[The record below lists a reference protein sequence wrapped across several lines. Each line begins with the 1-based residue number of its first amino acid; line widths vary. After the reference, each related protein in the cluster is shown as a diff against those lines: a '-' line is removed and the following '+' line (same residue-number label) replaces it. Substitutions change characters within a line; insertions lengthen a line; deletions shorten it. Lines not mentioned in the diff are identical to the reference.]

1 MRVTVTSWQVPVPKE
16 DLNRTLDASSGE
28 AMQHALYSMNLET
41 ARIIFRDNDTM
52 HDFFTDIATR
62 HGITPEEALL
72 VSGYLQ
78 SSMPNGRSAPREAL
92 DEHCERFAQ
101 GKYAAVTSNGY
112 LYLVL
117 RDGAEEFAGAGA
129 PSTPDR
135 FRSIPVP
142 LMLLGG
148 AIAVV
153 LVFLLANSLLS

>member
-1 MRVTVTSWQVPVPKE
+1 ME
-16 DLNRTLDASSGE
+16 
-28 AMQHALYSMNLET
+28 HALYTMNLET

-52 HDFFTDIATR
+52 QEFFTDIALQ

-78 SSMPNGRSAPREAL
+78 SSMPNGHSAPREAL
-92 DEHCERFAQ
+92 DEHCERFAR
-101 GKYAAVTSNGY
+101 GEYAAVTDKGN
-112 LYLVL
+112 LHLVL
-117 RDGAEEFAGAGA
+117 REGTADALETA
-129 PSTPDR
+129 PPNVPER
-135 FRSIPVP
+135 FRSVPVP